1 MSLNLARLLLTLT
14 RYSLRPISGTI
25 ISSFKSRSSGSNSAG
40 FRVFAHF
47 GQFCHRGEIRLN
59 RLMIG
64 KQGLGDIK
72 ELPQPAAFSK
82 GVEWFTEIFFFYF
95 FTFGIVFFEM
105 RKVFRATNER
115 ERRFQEM
122 WEKDVEFNKKPQMV
136 TWN

>member
-1 MSLNLARLLLTLT
+1 M
-14 RYSLRPISGTI
+14 
-25 ISSFKSRSSGSNSAG
+25 
-40 FRVFAHF
+40 
-47 GQFCHRGEIRLN
+47 
-59 RLMIG
+59 MIG
-64 KQGLGDIK
+64 KKGLGEIT
-72 ELPQPAAFSK
+72 EIAPPAAFSK

-136 TWN
+136 AWN